1 LLKNHVI
8 LTEGADGAECHG
20 KERTRMG
27 KGRLLLVLAV
37 SLILLLLSVT
47 GALTA
52 RDSERIPSF
61 RSHIEVHQD
70 GRISVTET
78 ITVICRGE
86 QIKRGIF
93 RDFPTTYRDRW
104 GNTVRVGFQPL
115 GVERDGSP
123 ESFHL
128 EAIDNGQR
136 LYIGRK
142 DVFLKPGTYTYT
154 ITYESSGQL
163 GFFKD
168 FDELYWNA
176 TGNGWSFVIERAE
189 AEVELP
195 AGAEVLRT
203 AAYTGRIGEKGQDFT
218 AGLNEKGRVAFST
231 TRPLMPGE
239 GLTIAVAW
247 PKGVVSEP
255 SGLERG
261 LSIWRQNRVV
271 AYAAIGLLAL
281 TGYYLV
287 VWFLVGKDPAK
298 GTIIPLFSPPR
309 WLSPG
314 AVRCLMRMGSFDH
327 KALAA
332 TVVGM
337 AVKGYLTISES
348 DSHSFTL
355 IRTGTDGV
363 GLSAGELKVAKE
375 LFGSTDKVKLA
386 STNHKSIRK
395 AQNELW
401 KQLLRDLRNKY
412 FVLNSGYFAGGVV
425 VAFLTLA
432 AVIAN
437 ARDLGTA
444 LFMGLWLSI
453 WTAGCFGLAGKAFRA
468 WKGVLSG
475 GGAGQAVGAVGSSV
489 FALPFLAGEVFGLW
503 AFASAVSPF
512 AAVILVLI
520 VSINVLFYHLLKAP
534 TFAGR
539 KLMDE
544 IEGFRLYLSVAEQ
557 ERLNLLNPPEKTPEL
572 FEKYLPFALALDV
585 ENQWS
590 EQFATVFA
598 STQRD
603 GSYQPGWYTGRSW
616 SSVGSTRFATSL
628 GSAFASALSSAATAP
643 GSSSGSGGGGSSGGG
658 GGGGGGGGW

>member
-1 LLKNHVI
+1 
-8 LTEGADGAECHG
+8 
-20 KERTRMG
+20 MG
-27 KGRLLLVLAV
+27 KGRFLLVLA
-37 SLILLLLSVT
+37 SSLLLLSFAGT
-47 GALTA
+47 LPAKDA
-52 RDSERIPSF
+52 ERILNFQSNT
-61 RSHIEVHQD
+61 EVHQD
-70 GRISVTET
+70 GRITVTEK

-115 GVERDGSP
+115 SVERDGSP
-123 ESFHL
+123 DSYHL
-128 EAIDNGQR
+128 QEIDNGQR

-142 DVFLKPGTYTYT
+142 DVFLTPSTYTYT
-154 ITYESSGQL
+154 ITYASSGQL

-176 TGNGWSFVIERAE
+176 TGNGWSFVIDRAE
-189 AEVELP
+189 AAVELP
-195 AGAEVLRT
+195 AGAEVLNT
-203 AAYTGRIGEKGQDFT
+203 AAYTGRVGDKGQDFT
-218 AGLNEKGRVAFST
+218 TALDEKGRVTFRTS
-231 TRPLMPGE
+231 RPLMPGE

-255 SGLERG
+255 SRLEGG

-281 TGYYLV
+281 AGYYIV
-287 VWFLVGKDPAK
+287 VWFLVGKDPAR
-298 GTIIPLFSPPR
+298 GTIIPLFSPPK
-309 WLSPG
+309 WLSPA
-314 AVRCLMRMGSFDH
+314 AVRCLMHMGSFDH

-332 TVVGM
+332 AVVGM
-337 AVKGYLTISES
+337 AVKGYLTITESEG
-348 DSHSFTL
+348 HSFTL
-355 IRTGTDGV
+355 KKTGADGAS
-363 GLSAGELKVAKE
+363 LSAGELKVAKE
-375 LFGSTDKVKLA
+375 LFGSTDKVKLTR
-386 STNHKSIRK
+386 TNHKSIQK
-395 AQNELW
+395 AQKELW
-401 KQLLRDLRNKY
+401 KQLLKDLRNKY
-412 FVLNSGYFAGGVV
+412 FVLNSGYLATGMVV
-425 VAFLTLA
+425 TFLTLA

-453 WTAGCFGLAGKAFRA
+453 WTAGCFGLASNAFRA
-468 WKGVLSG
+468 WKGALSG
-475 GGAGQAVGAVGSSV
+475 GGAGQAVGAVGLSL
-489 FALPFLAGEVFGLW
+489 FAIPFFAGEALGLW
-503 AFASAVSPF
+503 AFASAVSSF
-512 AAVILVLI
+512 AAAILVVI

-544 IEGFRLYLSVAEQ
+544 IEGFKLYLSVAEQ

-585 ENQWS
+585 ENEWS
-590 EQFATVFA
+590 EQFATVLA
-598 STQRD
+598 SAQRD
-603 GSYQPGWYTGRSW
+603 GGYHPAWYTGRS
-616 SSVGSTRFATSL
+616 SSSLGGTRFATSL
-628 GSAFASALSSAATAP
+628 GSAFASAISSAASAP